1 MDTSKKI
8 KIPEQ
13 TKAEL
18 KDKAQALGVHYESD
32 AMSEVM
38 YLANT
43 AASSKM
49 TVLITGETGV
59 GKGQIAKVIHEGSDR
74 ADNVLRPVNCG
85 ATPSPDGMLQNEL
98 FGHEKGAYTD
108 ATSQQ
113 LGFFE
118 QADGG
123 TIFLDEI
130 GNLDIKSQE
139 TLLSIIEGKGFTRIG
154 GSVEITVNV
163 RVIAATNKDLE
174 QAIKE
179 GDFREDLYYR
189 VNQFPIHI
197 PPLRERREDI
207 PALIEHFI
215 ETSSAEHGTTVTG
228 TTDEVYQRLL
238 NAYWASNVRGLET
251 AIGAAVLM
259 SKNDRGEILE
269 LSHFRHNLPSAPTQ
283 KDRQVETGTGHST
296 DAIYLVMKRQDV
308 TRDALEKADKNLNEE
323 VLYTVDALI
332 TKEIRKPTDLDTME
346 DRKGKGYVS
355 RGRIN
360 TFVEKCWESFFSEEI
375 KDPPK
380 TGDFVDMCHAVWKTE
395 REANTDTGNQ
405 STEGNANTD
414 MPPRPNTGNQDAED
428 NANTDMPPRST
439 TYSERKEWDTSG
451 RNKIT
456 YAILLDKNMMEA
468 AHYNPVTG
476 ESELVRFPPN
486 GNTSIATKF
495 HVSQD
500 TGQITLAET
509 EQYNIELNVEADQ
522 MDLSIRENPGDEVTI
537 DDLLLVLFRTV
548 VEADET
554 ATGVDKTVVCVASE
568 NPVIE
573 CAALNAGFSEVN
585 FLPFTDAAIR
595 EWEHVQGRGE
605 ALDVVVLKCNAD
617 GSLSW
622 ELQVAD
628 KDHDYFTPT
637 KNGQFVPATTT
648 DVDVEAKLDQGLTRF
663 AEWNKTNG
671 SRNVVVTGRQAQ
683 TDVVLSS
690 LSMLQWTGYNVF
702 SCEAVLGAS
711 KPLIS
716 RHAQF
721 DAALERVLAAEA
733 VGNFDSAVENLQ
745 SAEAIF
751 PSPSG
756 AIRIGI
762 DQLKARLRSAILSE
776 AEEAQTSERASHLYE
791 QAFTLSTTDKERSA
805 VYTCLVDSYCEVG
818 NFVEAEMKI
827 FATWY
832 PWANV
837 IISNI
842 SEQLCDNEL
851 ESSPQ
856 QITQAVAEE
865 LDNTSEFLKDKYRLH
880 CQSFVK
886 KQAVDFLPGSLHRL
900 NDNINVVLVGPPDS
914 GKTALANNL
923 YGDEV
928 DVPDRTK
935 AILRLPFANGFTL
948 WDTPGLLSDEDS
960 NTTRAWLGL
969 EQQHGEAMS
978 HINFVDAGLQPLAY
992 QHVPVETVAEKF
1004 SREEAVILFVL
1015 DLTMTV
1021 SQLSTVR
1028 ADLEALREIYGN
1040 RLLVIGAFADQFSD
1054 WTPLARKK
1062 RREIWSERIG
1072 SDWVEYSAMTKEE
1085 LLEIVRRILQASG
1098 RDASDLLPHL
1108 KAEVFPDSLHTL
1120 SRLMA
1125 ACVWGL
1131 KTEYP
1136 DKPDEA
1142 DPYTD
1147 LGMRFLILWAVYLD
1161 LQGIDIDEAS
1171 WLKVKDE
1178 VEKTINHITQSGLYT
1193 REDKMRHRNYLLTP
1207 GERLS
1212 NWLRT
1217 GGYYTVIFYKVN
1229 VPALVKIFV
1238 LIYGLLHDSFTI
1250 ESPRIEDGDLE
1261 QWLAAEMV
1269 EIDESYLFNPN
1280 SRLEET
1286 FAQQLET
1293 IWVRLFRRF
1302 HPSALSAL
1310 PINT

>member
-59 GKGQIAKVIHEGSDR
+59 GKGQIAAVIHEGSDR

-85 ATPSPDGMLQNEL
+85 ATSSPDGMLQNEL

-118 QADGG
+118 QAAGG

-130 GNLDIKSQE
+130 GNLDTKSQE

-179 GDFREDLYYR
+179 GKFREDLYYR

-238 NAYWASNVRGLET
+238 NAYWASNVRGLEM

-405 STEGNANTD
+405 STEGNANID
-414 MPPRPNTGNQDAED
+414 MPPRPNTGNQDAEG

-439 TYSERKEWDTSG
+439 TYSEREEWDTSG

-476 ESELVRFPPN
+476 ESELVRFPPD

-495 HVSQD
+495 RVSQD

-548 VEADET
+548 LQTDEA
-554 ATGVDKTVVCVASE
+554 ATGADKTVVCVGSE

-573 CAALNAGFSEVN
+573 RAALNAGFSEVS
-585 FLPFTDAAIR
+585 FFPFTDAAIR

-605 ALDVVVLKCNAD
+605 ASDVVVLKCNAD

-628 KDHDYFTPT
+628 EDHDYFTPT

-776 AEEAQTSERASHLYE
+776 AEKARTSERASHLYE
-791 QAFTLSTTDKERSA
+791 HSHSPFQPQIKSDQ
-805 VYTCLVDSYCEVG
+805 VG
-818 NFVEAEMKI
+818 V
-827 FATWY
+827 
-832 PWANV
+832 
-837 IISNI
+837 
-842 SEQLCDNEL
+842 C
-851 ESSPQ
+851 ESS
-856 QITQAVAEE
+856 
-865 LDNTSEFLKDKYRLH
+865 
-880 CQSFVK
+880 
-886 KQAVDFLPGSLHRL
+886 
-900 NDNINVVLVGPPDS
+900 
-914 GKTALANNL
+914 
-923 YGDEV
+923 
-928 DVPDRTK
+928 
-935 AILRLPFANGFTL
+935 
-948 WDTPGLLSDEDS
+948 
-960 NTTRAWLGL
+960 
-969 EQQHGEAMS
+969 
-978 HINFVDAGLQPLAY
+978 
-992 QHVPVETVAEKF
+992 
-1004 SREEAVILFVL
+1004 
-1015 DLTMTV
+1015 
-1021 SQLSTVR
+1021 
-1028 ADLEALREIYGN
+1028 
-1040 RLLVIGAFADQFSD
+1040 
-1054 WTPLARKK
+1054 
-1062 RREIWSERIG
+1062 
-1072 SDWVEYSAMTKEE
+1072 
-1085 LLEIVRRILQASG
+1085 
-1098 RDASDLLPHL
+1098 
-1108 KAEVFPDSLHTL
+1108 
-1120 SRLMA
+1120 
-1125 ACVWGL
+1125 
-1131 KTEYP
+1131 
-1136 DKPDEA
+1136 
-1142 DPYTD
+1142 
-1147 LGMRFLILWAVYLD
+1147 
-1161 LQGIDIDEAS
+1161 
-1171 WLKVKDE
+1171 
-1178 VEKTINHITQSGLYT
+1178 
-1193 REDKMRHRNYLLTP
+1193 
-1207 GERLS
+1207 
-1212 NWLRT
+1212 
-1217 GGYYTVIFYKVN
+1217 
-1229 VPALVKIFV
+1229 
-1238 LIYGLLHDSFTI
+1238 
-1250 ESPRIEDGDLE
+1250 
-1261 QWLAAEMV
+1261 
-1269 EIDESYLFNPN
+1269 
-1280 SRLEET
+1280 
-1286 FAQQLET
+1286 
-1293 IWVRLFRRF
+1293 
-1302 HPSALSAL
+1302 
-1310 PINT
+1310 